1 GALPLASTRPLHIL
15 LAEDNS
21 VNQLLAIR
29 LLEKRG
35 HRVTVTSNGQEALAA
50 LENDDFDALLMDVQM
65 PVMDGFE
72 ATAAIRERERLTG
85 AHLPVVAMT
94 AHAMKGDREKCLERG
109 MDGYVSKPL
118 QAGDLYAVIE
128 DVASAGAKSAGQ
140 ESCEA
145 TSRSGPVLRVSAAVD
160 LTAALERTGGD
171 VELLRELAGV
181 FCSDCPR
188 LLSHVRSA
196 LDARDAKRLK
206 EAAHAL
212 KGAVGV
218 FDPAGAYETALALE
232 TMESGSD
239 SAGAERIYL
248 RMREQIDRI
257 LPALEELGCV
267 SSSQESGVRSQESA
281 PK

>member
-50 LENDDFDALLMDVQM
+50 LENDDFDVLLMDVQM

-85 AHLPVVAMT
+85 AHLPIVAMT
-94 AHAMKGDREKCLERG
+94 AHAMKGDRERCLQRG

-118 QAGDLYAVIE
+118 QASELHAAIE
-128 DVASAGAKSAGQ
+128 GVVSGGLGGVA
-140 ESCEA
+140 
-145 TSRSGPVLRVSAAVD
+145 GPVTSQSSGQAIEGTGNAPYTVD
-160 LTAALERTGGD
+160 LAAALERTGGD
-171 VELLRELAGV
+171 MDLLRELAGV

-188 LLSHVRSA
+188 LLAQVRAA
-196 LDARDAKRLK
+196 LDASDGKRLE

-212 KGAVGV
+212 
-218 FDPAGAYETALALE
+218 
-232 TMESGSD
+232 
-239 SAGAERIYL
+239 
-248 RMREQIDRI
+248 
-257 LPALEELGCV
+257 
-267 SSSQESGVRSQESA
+267 
-281 PK
+281 

>member
-1 GALPLASTRPLHIL
+1 
-15 LAEDNS
+15 
-21 VNQLLAIR
+21 
-29 LLEKRG
+29 
-35 HRVTVTSNGQEALAA
+35 
-50 LENDDFDALLMDVQM
+50 
-65 PVMDGFE
+65 
-72 ATAAIRERERLTG
+72 
-85 AHLPVVAMT
+85 
-94 AHAMKGDREKCLERG
+94 

-118 QAGDLYAVIE
+118 QAGELYAVIE
-128 DVASAGAKSAGQ
+128 GVASAGAKNTGQ

-145 TSRSGPVLRVSAAVD
+145 APRSGPALRVSAVD

-188 LLSHVRSA
+188 LLAHVRTA
-196 LDARDAKRLK
+196 LDARDGKRLK

-232 TMESGSD
+232 TLESGSD

-248 RMREQIDRI
+248 RLREQIDRI
-257 LPALEELGCV
+257 LPTLEEVSRVGC
-267 SSSQESGVRSQESA
+267 SNT
-281 PK
+281 